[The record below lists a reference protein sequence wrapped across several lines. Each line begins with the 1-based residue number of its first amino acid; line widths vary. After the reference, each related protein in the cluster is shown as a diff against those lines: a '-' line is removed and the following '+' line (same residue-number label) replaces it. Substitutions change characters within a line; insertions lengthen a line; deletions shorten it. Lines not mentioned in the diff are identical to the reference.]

1 MEKLKSRQGAQQ
13 NWLQYGDKNS
23 KYFHAC
29 VNQRRK
35 TNIMKQ
41 VRIVEGLLCTRQGDI
56 EVAFLNYYKHL
67 FRSSRLEVIEGCLS
81 GMA

>member
-1 MEKLKSRQGAQQ
+1 
-13 NWLQYGDKNS
+13 
-23 KYFHAC
+23 
-29 VNQRRK
+29 
-35 TNIMKQ
+35 MKQ